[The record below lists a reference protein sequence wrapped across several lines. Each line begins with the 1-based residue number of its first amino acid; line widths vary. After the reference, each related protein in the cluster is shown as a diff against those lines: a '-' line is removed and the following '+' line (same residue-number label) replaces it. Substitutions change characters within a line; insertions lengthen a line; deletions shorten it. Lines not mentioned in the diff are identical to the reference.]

1 MSLQLDTDFMSL
13 LPEWFQMIPQ
23 FQEICSTEQQQFEAL
38 AASINQVADNMFF
51 QTMDTDSINLWE
63 QILNIVPNP
72 STESLQFRRARVLN
86 RISTRP
92 PFTLGFL
99 YQKLDELIGPGAW
112 TVTVDYPNYTL
123 YIDAAAENQQWATEV
138 AITINTIKP
147 CHIIYRSRPYTNDTL
162 FLNEGIDLSK
172 IVWNY
177 RLGAWLLGQ
186 APFGQEEPM
195 GEIKMPTQ
203 LSVQTGL
210 LTDTATYIEGDI
222 ASARINGSVSI
233 TSLTKSTSGAAVA
246 VSYTVT
252 EEQASTVTLVEV
264 LDSDGNVLTSS
275 AVYVPISGSAIF
287 NHTITVQEGVN
298 TNG

>member
-1 MSLQLDTDFMSL
+1 MRLQLDNPLFESL
-13 LPEWFQMIPQ
+13 PYWFRDIPEFQQIIGAEQPEFDAALTEMIA
-23 FQEICSTEQQQFEAL
+23 I
-38 AASINQVADNMFF
+38 ADNFF
-51 QTMDTDSINLWE
+51 FRTMDESAVSMWE
-63 QILNIVPNP
+63 QTLNIVPNL

-86 RISTRP
+86 RISIRP

-162 FLNEGIDLSK
+162 FLTEGIDLSK

-233 TSLTKSTSGAAVA
+233 PSLTKSTSGAAVT

-252 EEQASTVTLVEV
+252 EEQASTVTLVEL
-264 LDSDGNVLTSS
+264 LDSEGNVLTSS

>member
-1 MSLQLDTDFMSL
+1 
-13 LPEWFQMIPQ
+13 
-23 FQEICSTEQQQFEAL
+23 
-38 AASINQVADNMFF
+38 
-51 QTMDTDSINLWE
+51 
-63 QILNIVPNP
+63 
-72 STESLQFRRARVLN
+72 
-86 RISTRP
+86 
-92 PFTLGFL
+92 
-99 YQKLDELIGPGAW
+99 
-112 TVTVDYPNYTL
+112 
-123 YIDAAAENQQWATEV
+123 
-138 AITINTIKP
+138 
-147 CHIIYRSRPYTNDTL
+147 
-162 FLNEGIDLSK
+162 
-172 IVWNY
+172 
-177 RLGAWLLGQ
+177 
-186 APFGQEEPM
+186 M

-252 EEQASTVTLVEV
+252 EEQASTVTLVEL